1 MTPKK
6 LKYIQI
12 LFEGLIPLL
21 GYFLWDWS
29 LYFILLFYLMD
40 LIVDEVFANL
50 KSKHIIK
57 AQSLPVKKG
66 ILNGVV
72 GFTLLIV
79 IILGIHL
86 TMPSIQ
92 SNIVFIDEI
101 ILFWTYEELGIQ
113 QGLLLVP
120 LVVFGAY
127 QKYKLEFLQI
137 EKYKTINFS
146 QFWKQRHFAFILVII
161 SSVSVFVLEQF
172 IHLHELIYVLA
183 IVLSIAAFQLWVKK
197 G

>member
-66 ILNGVV
+66 ILNGVE

-127 QKYKLEFLQI
+127 QKYKLEFLQRI
-137 EKYKTINFS
+137 IDKEK
-146 QFWKQRHFAFILVII
+146 A
-161 SSVSVFVLEQF
+161 VFTQD
-172 IHLHELIYVLA
+172 
-183 IVLSIAAFQLWVKK
+183 VKNR
-197 G
+197 